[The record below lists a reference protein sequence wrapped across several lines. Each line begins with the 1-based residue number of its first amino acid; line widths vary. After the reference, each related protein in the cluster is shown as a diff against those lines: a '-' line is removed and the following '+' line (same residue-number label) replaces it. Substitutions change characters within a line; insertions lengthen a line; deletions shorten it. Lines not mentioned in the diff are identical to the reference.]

1 MQLPSFQSLQPEQ
14 IPQKLQQMLE
24 KHQQAIQQSID
35 ESKSGIK
42 LLHLLNKQG
51 HELEVFWSPCS
62 HLNAVIGSDEWRNCY
77 SICLPMFSAHD
88 TFIHQ
93 NEALYR
99 ILKEMNIQELSMG
112 LNKMREDF
120 LVSCELSGIGLS
132 AEKRKRVEIISERL
146 DQLAQQ
152 FQNQIID
159 SQKQFKL
166 HIQDVKKLSG
176 VPEHIIENARL
187 RAQEEGAEGWLLG
200 LDQPTYSAIVS
211 YADSRELRKTY
222 FKAYNTRAS
231 DISDYDKGAFDNTP
245 LILETLKLRE
255 ELATLVGMPN
265 FAAYSLKTKMAQDVP
280 RVRAFL
286 NDLTDAVLPI
296 AAQDVETVKSYAHSK
311 GFVQDLEP
319 WDTGYFVQK
328 RQEEIFSI
336 NQEAL
341 RIYFPLR
348 HVLKGVNELL
358 QKLYDIELVSYPVSD
373 LWHADAECLAV
384 KQQGEIFGF
393 IYCDWFSR
401 EGKRGGAWMDTLQT
415 RCQMPDGQEY
425 PAITF
430 LTCNFAKP
438 APGKDAGLTHDEL
451 LTLLHELGHC
461 LHHLLSEVQEFS
473 VSGVH
478 GVEWDAVELPSQWME
493 NWGWQKLWI
502 KILSCHMETGESL
515 PDELFEQLL
524 AVKND
529 LVGLFLLRQLLFA
542 TYDFTIHEDAAPQS
556 LAIVQNQYLE
566 ILRKFAVWPVDWE
579 QRFPQTFSHIF
590 AGGYAAG
597 YYSYL
602 WADVLSCDVFAWFEK
617 NMDDMEACGQAFR
630 KKILSKGGACRALE
644 AFQDLM
650 GREPDQNALLRS
662 YGLLKEPS

>member
-1 MQLPSFQSLQPEQ
+1 MQLPSFHTLEPQK
-14 IPQKLQQMLE
+14 IPQMLKQLLE
-24 KHQQAIQQSID
+24 KHQAEIQKSITEHQTGLD
-35 ESKSGIK
+35 
-42 LLHLLNKQG
+42 LLHLLNIQG

-62 HLNAVIGSDEWRNCY
+62 HLNAVVGSDEWRNCY
-77 SICLPMFSAHD
+77 AECLPLLSGHD

-93 NEALYR
+93 NEDLYR
-99 ILKEMNIQELSMG
+99 ILKQMDHQGLTEG

-120 LVSCELSGIGLS
+120 LISCELSGIGLS
-132 AEKRKRVEIISERL
+132 QDNRKRVEMISERL

-159 SQKQFKL
+159 SQKQFKCHL
-166 HIQDVKKLSG
+166 QDEKQLLGIPNHIL
-176 VPEHIIENARL
+176 ENAKH
-187 RAQEEGAEGWLLG
+187 RAQEEGVNGWVLG
-200 LDQPTYSAIVS
+200 LDQPTYAAIIS
-211 YADSRELRKTY
+211 YADDRELRKTY
-222 FKAYNTRAS
+222 FKAYNSRAS
-231 DISDYDKGAFDNTP
+231 NLSTYDKGAYDNTP

-255 ELATLVGMPN
+255 ELASLVGMPN
-265 FAAYSLKTKMAQDVP
+265 YAAYSLKTKMAQDVT
-280 RVRAFL
+280 RVRSFL
-286 NDLTDAVLPI
+286 NHLTEAVLPV
-296 AAQDVETVKSYAHSK
+296 AAQDVETVKAYAQSK
-311 GFVQDLEP
+311 GFEANLEP
-319 WDTGYFVQK
+319 WDMSYYAQK
-328 RQEEIFSI
+328 RQEDIFSI

-341 RIYFPLR
+341 RVYFPLR
-348 HVLKGVNELL
+348 HVLKGINQLL
-358 QKLYDIELVSYPVSD
+358 QKLYHIELESYPVND
-373 LWHADAECLAV
+373 LWHPDAECLAV
-384 KQQGEIFGF
+384 KQHGKVFGL

-415 RCQMPDGQEY
+415 RCKMPNGQEY
-425 PAITF
+425 SAITL

-438 APGKDAGLTHDEL
+438 SPGKDAGLTHDEL

-493 NWGWQKLWI
+493 NWGWQKPWI
-502 KILSCHMETGESL
+502 KTLSSHMETGQPL
-515 PDELFEQLL
+515 PDDLFEQLL

-529 LVGLFLLRQLLFA
+529 LVGIFLLRQLLFA
-542 TYDFTIHEDAAPQS
+542 TYDFTIHEEAAPQS
-556 LAIVQNQYLE
+556 LAIVQNQYLD
-566 ILRKFAVWPVDWE
+566 ILKKFAVWPVDWE

-602 WADVLSCDVFAWFEK
+602 WADVLSCDVFEWFEE
-617 NMDDMEACGQAFR
+617 NMHKMDECGQAFR

-650 GREPDQNALLRS
+650 GREPNQDALLRS
-662 YGLLKEPS
+662 YGLLKE